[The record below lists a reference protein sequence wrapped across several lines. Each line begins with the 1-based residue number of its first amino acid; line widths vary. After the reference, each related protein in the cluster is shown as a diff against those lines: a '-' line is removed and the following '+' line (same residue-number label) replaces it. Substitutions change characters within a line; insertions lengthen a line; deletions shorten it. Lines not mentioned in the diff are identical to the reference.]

1 MSTAKSGVN
10 NPRYGA
16 DVLEETRRKIGE
28 ANRGRVPSNK
38 GKPMSEE
45 QKAKIRAT
53 ISAKKAQL

>member
-1 MSTAKSGVN
+1 M
-10 NPRYGA
+10 YGKGCTPERA
-16 DVLEETRRKIGE
+16 AKIGA

-53 ISAKKAQL
+53 IAAKKNQIKL